1 MRKLLIPFLIGLFVA
16 SGAMAQTKSALT
28 GAVVDQDNAPLPGV
42 TVSLASDELIGGTQI
57 KTTEGNGEFKFLLLP
72 PGNYHVEATLDGFKL
87 DHLVCGYDARHP
99 IRVFDSRVYLT
110 SDAVKIQ
117 AWVMHRL
124 SHPVRSRDSDLSVVS
139 NFRDFDALVGRAGSY
154 PEEQRDQQQRDG
166 SVTAHNSPPVHGGGT
181 KNLTLQPAF
190 RVRVAG

>member
-72 PGNYHVEATLDGFKL
+72 PGNYHVEATLDGFLTADEAMAKRMF
-87 DHLVCGYDARHP
+87 DWGYNF
-99 IRVFDSRVYLT
+99 V
-110 SDAVKIQ
+110 AVG
-117 AWVMHRL
+117 
-124 SHPVRSRDSDLSVVS
+124 SDLGVLTGATTALYER
-139 NFRDFDALVGRAGSY
+139 FR
-154 PEEQRDQQQRDG
+154 EH
-166 SVTAHNSPPVHGGGT
+166 TA
-181 KNLTLQPAF
+181 KLK
-190 RVRVAG
+190 